1 MASIDG
7 IEFPDGLWY
16 DPREHLWLRPEA
28 VGEEWL
34 VTVGVD
40 AAGQEALG
48 DVVYIQLIEGGR
60 TVARGDALG
69 SLEAEKMVRPLLAP
83 ISGTVSEVNGAV
95 LTTPRL
101 LNRDPY
107 GGGWLCRLRP
117 HDWEREREP
126 LLHGEA
132 AVSAWIRAELGARKD
147 R

>member
-1 MASIDG
+1 MARIDG
-7 IEFPDGLWY
+7 MEFPDGLWY
-16 DPREHLWLRPEA
+16 HPREHLWLRPEA

-48 DVVYIQLIEGGR
+48 EVVYIQLIEGGR

-95 LTTPRL
+95 LAAPRL

-107 GGGWLCRLRP
+107 GAGWLCRLRAR
-117 HDWEREREP
+117 DWEREREP

-132 AVSAWIRAELGARKD
+132 AVAAWIQAELDARKGG
-147 R
+147 